1 MSLFNRLDNNIGYP
15 LSKFDWES
23 SSLQI
28 DQLVRMNEENRGNS
42 NIFMQNYIKNWLV
55 KIFFNIQKSISISTQ
70 AGSDRPAQILVEEE
84 VMKLVNTPKIN
95 EDPVDYII
103 AFPFEQ
109 EGFEPEQCKF
119 IKEIKKF
126 SNSSNTS
133 VNAYFQAPFDL
144 SWNESQLGDKDY
156 LLIFPIPFEG
166 KNIYNTTSI
175 EYLNSISSLLAA
187 FTIESH
193 KKNILLAYEFLDH
206 FDKSNK
212 RKFFR
217 SFISNILETTY
228 RRRVLLPPNIS
239 LLMGSTEDVE
249 LFHSVFFDLINLLR
263 YNSPQNNID
272 TLDSFIT
279 NHPYIKDGSIIDKT
293 VIIDNKEKEFRKRL
307 IIKPKKTNFNIVKEL
322 QGEVESDD
330 LVYLEE
336 LYKIHFVK
344 DLKDHKGQG
353 HSILLLGESGTG
365 KTERAQSIHKST
377 AVVDSKHPSRF
388 VAINCAAIPS
398 ELIESELFGYAKG
411 SHNTAHNDF
420 DGKIKLAD
428 NGTLFLD
435 EIGKAPLNVQ
445 SKILTF
451 LDEKKYNSVGSNVEK
466 KVNTRIIFAT
476 NEDPLVLIRQGK
488 LLPDFYYRISK
499 LKFTIPPLRER
510 PSDLE
515 KFILHFKR
523 LCGESFKITVELKDE
538 ALRYMLKLKWPGNIR
553 QVENTIY
560 QIFVE
565 CKALELNEIT
575 KQLVEKYIEKIPSN
589 NNIML
594 FTNFDVSFRSFFEY
608 WKSIRSEFDDI
619 QTEKAKEKNND
630 GSVSSKKNNSNNSHS
645 FLKLIIE
652 PMAAHTYDSMN
663 LEDNKVS
670 KILGLSLGSGEKYSP
685 FQDRLNLYPKIKK
698 VFEKLEN

>member
-1 MSLFNRLDNNIGYP
+1 MSIFNLLDNHIGYP
-15 LSKFDWES
+15 VSKFDWEI
-23 SSLQI
+23 SSLQL
-28 DQLVRMNEENRGNS
+28 DQLVQMNEENRGNS

-55 KIFFNIQKSISISTQ
+55 KIFFNIQKSKSISTQ
-70 AGSDRPAQILVEEE
+70 AGSDRPAQILIEEE
-84 VMKLVNTPKIN
+84 VMKFVNTPKMN

-109 EGFEPEQCKF
+109 EGIEPEQCKF

-126 SNSSNTS
+126 SNSSNIS
-133 VNAYFQAPFDL
+133 VNSYFQAPVDL
-144 SWNESQLGDKDY
+144 GWNEGQLADKDY

-187 FTIESH
+187 LTIEGN

-217 SFISNILETTY
+217 SFISNFLEMSY

-239 LLMGSTEDVE
+239 LLMGVTEDME

-263 YNSPQNNID
+263 YNSPQNDID
-272 TLDSFIT
+272 TVDSFIA
-279 NHPYIKDGSIIDKT
+279 NHPYIKSGFITDNT
-293 VIIDNKEKEFRKRL
+293 VIIDNKEKEFRKRF

-322 QGEVESDD
+322 QGEVESND

-344 DLKDHKGQG
+344 DLKDHKGQR

-377 AVVDSKHPSRF
+377 AVVDPKRPSRF

-398 ELIESELFGYAKG
+398 GLIESELFGYAKG
-411 SHNTAHNDF
+411 SHDTAHKDF

-451 LDEKKYNSVGSNVEK
+451 IDEKKYNSVGSNVEK
-466 KVNTRIIFAT
+466 KVDTRIIFAT
-476 NEDPLVLIRQGK
+476 NDDPLVLIRQGK

-499 LKFTIPPLRER
+499 LKFTIPPLRDR

-523 LCGESFKITVELKDE
+523 LCEESFKITVELKDE

-575 KQLVEKYIEKIPSN
+575 KQLVEKYIEKIPSS
-589 NNIML
+589 NNITS
-594 FTNFDVSFRSFFEY
+594 FTNFDESFSSFFEY
-608 WKSIRSEFDDI
+608 WRSIKEEFDIIKTDDS
-619 QTEKAKEKNND
+619 TET
-630 GSVSSKKNNSNNSHS
+630 SNRHS

-652 PMAAHTYDSMN
+652 PMAAHTYNSMN
-663 LEDNKVS
+663 LHVTKSSEL
-670 KILGLSLGSGEKYSP
+670 LGLSLGDKKNYSP
-685 FQDRLNLYPKIKK
+685 YYDRLNMYPKIKR